1 MKAAY
6 LVEAY
11 LAENWDR
18 CSALCSK
25 LLDMAHLLVEFG
37 VFRLLFLQ
45 NNEKNVFGGVFQ
57 YVPSTVQSMRLMTNH
72 KFRELVARA
81 KSQCDLAKKC
91 LVSLYVFLCVNGLEF
106 RT

>member
-45 NNEKNVFGGVFQ
+45 NNEKCFWWCLPICSKHCAIHEVHDQPQVQGVGCQSQKSMGLGQKMFSFTIFFLVCQWFGV
-57 YVPSTVQSMRLMTNH
+57 
-72 KFRELVARA
+72 
-81 KSQCDLAKKC
+81 
-91 LVSLYVFLCVNGLEF
+91 
-106 RT
+106 

>member
-11 LAENWDR
+11 LAENSDR

-45 NNEKNVFGGVFQ
+45 NNEKMFLVVSSNMFQ
-57 YVPSTVQSMRLMTNH
+57 
-72 KFRELVARA
+72 A
-81 KSQCDLAKKC
+81 
-91 LVSLYVFLCVNGLEF
+91 LCNP
-106 RT
+106 